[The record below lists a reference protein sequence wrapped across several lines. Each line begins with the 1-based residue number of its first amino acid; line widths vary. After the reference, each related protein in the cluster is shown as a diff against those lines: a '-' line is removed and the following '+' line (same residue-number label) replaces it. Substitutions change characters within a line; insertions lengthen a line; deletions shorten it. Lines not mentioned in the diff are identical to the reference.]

1 MKKHLYSILFCLP
14 LLASIGACSG
24 GEAEPVKYTA
34 PEVSFA
40 TDPGTVSA
48 VVGETVRIA
57 AKVTSGDKVTTAWYI
72 DGVLVSSSQE
82 FEYVFDAPGSY
93 AVRFEAR
100 NGAGVVE
107 RDYTVTVS
115 DRLSIRLSVGDST
128 AISRLQLSKLL
139 VAAIV
144 ESGSDV
150 EHEWKVDG
158 VVEGTE
164 AFFGSYE
171 LTAARDYVVSYKG
184 SNAAGSFEKS
194 FTVTATERPLQI
206 GFSVTDELTALLTGA
221 PFTITATVLF
231 GGTGLVQS
239 WYLNG
244 ELVSSTDTF
253 SNTFYAAGDYTVRYE
268 AENAKGESVSRSWTV
283 SVTATGD
290 IMDNFESGTIGSWFN
305 TGENQPGIQIADNP
319 LKDAVNSSDKCL
331 SDEVAGSGSTS
342 GYFTLKG
349 PQILSGLGMDIS
361 KYSGIRFKVYFNGNQ
376 YYPRVDYG
384 GTKYPSVT
392 PPKFDGGWEVL
403 EYRLPEG
410 TKFNSSS
417 NIQFRMMYNEAGSN
431 ISGRDDATNNRK
443 VYIDDIEFFE

>member
-14 LLASIGACSG
+14 LLAAFHACSE
-24 GEAEPVKYTA
+24 EAEPVKYTA
-34 PEVSFA
+34 PEVHFA
-40 TDPGTVSA
+40 TESGTISA
-48 VVGETVRIA
+48 VVGDVVRIEA
-57 AKVTSGDKVTTAWYI
+57 NVTAGDKVTTGWYV
-72 DGVLVSSSQE
+72 DDVLVSSSQS
-82 FEYVFDAPGSY
+82 FEYVFEVPGNY
-93 AVRFEAR
+93 AVHFDAR
-100 NGAGVVE
+100 NGGGTVT
-107 RDYTVTVS
+107 RDYTVAVS
-115 DRLSIRLSVGDST
+115 DKLSIRLSIGDST
-128 AISRLQLSKLL
+128 AISRLQLNKLL

-150 EHEWKVDG
+150 RHEWKVDG

-171 LTAARDYVVSYKG
+171 LVEARDYVVSYKG
-184 SNAAGSFEKS
+184 SNDAGSFEKS

-206 GFSVTDELTALLTGA
+206 AFSVTDELTALLTGA

-231 GGTGLVQS
+231 GGTGLVQN
-239 WYLNG
+239 WYLDD
-244 ELVSSTDTF
+244 ELAGSTDTF
-253 SNTFYAAGDYTVRYE
+253 SKTFYTAGDFTVRYE
-268 AENAKGESVSRSWTV
+268 AGNAKGESVSRSWTI

-305 TGENQPGIQIADNP
+305 TGENQPGIKIADNP
-319 LKDAVNSSDKCL
+319 VKDDVNSSDKCL

-342 GYFTLKG
+342 GFFTLKG
-349 PQILSGLGMDIS
+349 PQIKSQLGMDIS
-361 KYSGIRFKVYFNGNQ
+361 KYSGIRFKVYFNGNH
-376 YYPRVDYG
+376 YYPRVDFG

-403 EYRLPEG
+403 EYRLPDG
-410 TKFNSSS
+410 KKFDSTK
-417 NIQFRMMYNEAGSN
+417 NIQFRMMYTEAGSN